1 MKIRIDTIGDVNVV
15 RLSGILDS
23 ITSAQVHQ
31 ALQPIVKA
39 GGKLL
44 LDMQDVQ
51 TVTSASMAMLHQL
64 YRKLQPTGGRLAMF
78 NLPPGIKQVFE
89 MTGISVVL
97 SQFES
102 EEEAV
107 AAMSQIDSPGP

>member
-1 MKIRIDTIGDVNVV
+1 MKIRIDTIGDDNVV
-15 RLSGILDS
+15 RLSGNLDA

-31 ALQPIVKA
+31 SLQPIAKA

-51 TVTSASMAMLHQL
+51 TVTSASLVMLHQL
-64 YRKLQPTGGRLAMF
+64 YRKLQPTGGQLAMF

-89 MTGISVVL
+89 MTGISLVL
-97 SQFES
+97 SQFE
-102 EEEAV
+102 
-107 AAMSQIDSPGP
+107 